1 MTDAR
6 SKLDLLY
13 QDVLGEVAEI
23 VTRVEALK
31 EGIPQATAA
40 LKSAA
45 SAAGEVRTALEQVPE
60 VILKQ
65 TSAAG
70 RDLRGQVHVAGVE
83 IGQAV
88 ALAME
93 AAAQRGA
100 TALKHAVTGL
110 PALAQQKQDEIISA
124 WRAALADAA
133 RDEARGALAG
143 RMARSWGSVGMSLLF
158 AMLLGAA
165 GLWAGADLTHHLT
178 PWAHPLE
185 VDSRGRAVCVR
196 AQLYNGSWARVCG
209 TTR

>member
-13 QDVLGEVAEI
+13 QDVLGEVADI
-23 VTRVEALK
+23 ITRVEALK

-40 LKSAA
+40 FKSAA
-45 SAAGEVRTALEQVPE
+45 SAAGAVKTAIEQVPQ
-60 VILKQ
+60 VILSQ
-65 TSAAG
+65 TTAAG
-70 RDLRGQVHVAGVE
+70 ADLRGQVHAAGVE

-88 ALAME
+88 TLAIE
-93 AAAQRGA
+93 AAAQSGA
-100 TALKHAVTGL
+100 TALQHAVTGL
-110 PALAQQKQDEIISA
+110 PALAQQKHDEIISA

-143 RMARSWGSVGMSLLF
+143 RMARSWGSVVMSLLF

-185 VDSRGRAVCVR
+185 VDARGRAVCVR
-196 AQLYNGSWARVCG
+196 AQLYDGSWARVCG
-209 TTR
+209 TMN

>member
-13 QDVLGEVAEI
+13 QEVLGEVAEI

-45 SAAGEVRTALEQVPE
+45 SAAVEVKTALAQVPQ
-60 VILKQ
+60 VILSQ
-65 TSAAG
+65 TTAAG
-70 RDLRGQVHVAGVE
+70 KDLRGQVHAAGVE
-83 IGQAV
+83 IGKAV
-88 ALAME
+88 TLAIE
-93 AAAQRGA
+93 AAAQRA
-100 TALKHAVTGL
+100 AAGL
-110 PALAQQKQDEIISA
+110 PALAQQKQDEMVGA

-143 RMARSWGSVGMSLLF
+143 RMARSWRGVAMSLLL

-185 VDSRGRAVCVR
+185 VDARGRAVCVR

-209 TTR
+209 TTH